1 MPMDIAIGLIILF
14 SMIAGARR
22 GFAMTLINCMHW
34 FLSLILAYVFCDDV
48 KAYIIDNTTLDDTI
62 NQIMVNSMNSNFSGN
77 TLYMSIPTLFENQL
91 KSMADGF
98 LYKTASSMTDL
109 LITILSF
116 LVILIGIKIAC
127 FLLSRLFS
135 KKYNQ
140 GLVGFF
146 DGLIGLLLG
155 FVRGTILAF
164 IFLAFL
170 VPFITLIY
178 PELAPVIME
187 YLDQSYI
194 AGILYENN
202 ILLVIVNGIF
212 N

>member
-155 FVRGTILAF
+155 FVRGTILVF

-170 VPFITLIY
+170 VPFITLFY

-194 AGILYENN
+194 AGILYEHN
-202 ILLVIVNGIF
+202 ILLVIVNGMF